1 MREDAAIIPFPMSL
15 SRFFSLV
22 SLLTL
27 LTFPPVCSGQEIQ
40 PWGISSEEI
49 PVVTEGTFAVGTE
62 LSGIASLDGVG
73 CLVVSNE
80 TRCAEIGY
88 LKSTPWR
95 FTAGPEI
102 PLVPPAGGPEECDFE
117 AVAAD
122 PVSATFYV
130 LGSHAVAKKKG
141 KPRVEQQVLFRLPA
155 DATTKLPDPAKG
167 PEYQGIS
174 LTPWLLRVPEIAQYF
189 GKPLQ
194 QNGLNLEGLGYRN
207 GNLFIG
213 CRAPHLQGRTP
224 VLEIAANDL
233 FTRPP
238 GQWPAPKVHL
248 LPLGQGCGVRDL
260 APVKDGFLILVGES
274 GSEASEAYP
283 RTENYLKDENFTLYF
298 WNPSDTRP
306 PARVGNLPIVLGKAE
321 SLLVYEET
329 DQMITVIVLYDG
341 SYNGMPRVFKLSKP
355 KRD

>member
-1 MREDAAIIPFPMSL
+1 MLEDANHISTIMSL
-15 SRFFSLV
+15 SRFFLLFSLC
-22 SLLTL
+22 SLSS
-27 LTFPPVCSGQEIQ
+27 VCVGQDAR

-102 PLVPPAGGPEECDFE
+102 PLQPPAGGPDECDFE

-122 PVSATFYV
+122 PASATFYV

-141 KPRVEQQVLFRLPA
+141 KPRVEQQVLFRLPV
-155 DATTKLPDPAKG
+155 DAATKLPDPAKG
-167 PEYQGIS
+167 REYQGIS
-174 LTPWLLRVPEIAQYF
+174 LTTWLLRVPEIAPYF

-194 QNGLNLEGLGYRN
+194 QNGLNLEGLGCRQ

-224 VLEIAANDL
+224 VLEVSANAL
-233 FTRPP
+233 FTLPP
-238 GQWPAPKVHL
+238 AQWPAPKVHL
-248 LPLGQGCGVRDL
+248 LALGKGCGVRDL
-260 APVKDGFLILVGES
+260 AATKDGFLILAGEA
-274 GSEASEAYP
+274 GSEANETFL
-283 RTENYLKDENFTLYF
+283 RTENYAEDANFTLYF
-298 WNPSDTRP
+298 WNPSDPRP

-321 SLLVYEET
+321 GLLVYEET
-329 DQMITVIVLYDG
+329 EQLLTVIVLYDG